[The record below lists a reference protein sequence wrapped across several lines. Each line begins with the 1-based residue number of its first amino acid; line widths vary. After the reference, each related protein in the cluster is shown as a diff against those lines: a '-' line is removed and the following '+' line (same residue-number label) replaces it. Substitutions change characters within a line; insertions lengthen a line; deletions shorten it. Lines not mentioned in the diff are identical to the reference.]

1 MTLLP
6 SRIEKRCREVLGAWL
21 FVVSLF
27 VFAPMAMAASVL
39 PEGPKIIALVAHD
52 GQRQTIGTVTFTPDA
67 DGAKIAVVLTAP
79 ELEDQFL
86 SMRPFRCLP
95 GVKEMWCHL
104 VYPYALKGRITADD
118 LADLEYALLFLF
130 KPPAGYGINAWNGLY
145 FKLSLADGGKLEGP
159 VHDADFNVL
168 AVPPDV
174 GVMRPIVHSDLSPV
188 KPDAHRFARIVIE

>member
-1 MTLLP
+1 MTLP
-6 SRIEKRCREVLGAWL
+6 SRIDKRCREVLGAWL
-21 FVVSLF
+21 FVVSIFLF
-27 VFAPMAMAASVL
+27 DPTAMAASAL
-39 PEGPKIIALVAHD
+39 PDGPKTIALVAHD

-79 ELEDQFL
+79 EFEDQFL

-104 VYPYALKGRITADD
+104 VYPYATKGHVTADD

-145 FKLSLADGGKLEGP
+145 FRLSLADGGKLEGT

-168 AVPPDV
+168 AVPPDA
-174 GVMRPIVHSDLSPV
+174 GVMRPIVHGDLSPV
-188 KPDAHRFARIVIE
+188 KPDAHRFARVVIE